1 MKWIDLRDAGFE
13 LTSRPHPSGATLFV
27 LVRQGKILADLD
39 EQLQAA
45 GFKPF
50 KMGLAAPITW
60 QRADVL
66 AKLPGAKLIEVDPAD
81 VGYEPKKEERHGI
94 SQARSESATGTVRP
108 GGATAPA
115 GPPSDGVADPATQ
128 RNSDGLV
135 GTPAADDT
143 GIYRGSD
150 AGTQTE
156 LSDQNDAR
164 ESAELPGSGAAGAVG
179 EDDRGGGTFADDDS
193 DPSRVPAG
201 GSSERLIDLATIR
214 SREEALAA
222 GLEVEMSEGVGKNH
236 GRSFYRIVLH
246 KGMVFI
252 QNGQKRVAKYQP
264 SRSLPVELG
273 QPADWGTKT
282 LGSLHDDEW
291 QSQDRQEI
299 KQAREKHPQLAA
311 VVDHVAAHAAFEKYP
326 QELLWLDLYGRMT
339 PFVDGRRKRQ
349 PRLYQDQNM
358 VIFALVA
365 NQPGMTEEAAR
376 EWAADQGI
384 TTVEQLDS
392 RLYQWANERL
402 ASQQNESAET
412 GADAKNASAAA
423 EDKGEPRISP
433 SAVSIAELRQQLTAE
448 EQARIVAEFPPAD
461 QLGFRPNLMEH
472 DFLDIGEKGDLLK
485 KARAQRE
492 QFLIRL
498 AEDVRRYEALRE
510 NGVDALSDYD
520 IRNEGPAGAL
530 RTALKFKSNH
540 ITYDHSVIAQADAFL
555 VCANAQEEWRGPLR
569 QAFLLERQNQ
579 GHSAEAIVLYRL
591 LGSMVV
597 PGLRPQDIEEAG
609 RLYLMRETGQI
620 TNEQWQAK
628 LQEWQESN
636 RIHKEEP
643 AVVAEAAE
651 PVLWQAQ
658 EDQLLYQG
666 QPVSVEHIVA
676 AMERLDGRSGLSEAE
691 QSERRQLRDALWI
704 LRRANA
710 RIAYDY
716 DTLEIVKV
724 RGRSVRITRDSAA
737 TAIEPG
743 YFPISETGY
752 RSFLG
757 QKLTPELL
765 EERAAER
772 DKERAQK
779 LKSFARELAGAKKQK
794 EATYRSMSIARLM
807 DMNLSECAFC
817 KSEER
822 VSFLQN
828 SLVAAQSIVEMVV
841 EDPEIAENGDFDA
854 AKALIP
860 LIEEALKSEDLVPLF
875 KAGVRLNRP
884 QLLGGSAYLRLVKGL
899 RSTDPDVAETT
910 ETFTETAKQPQ
921 TATRQT
927 KLPAQKRSQVVSLL
941 NPRHFTITDEID
953 REAGFCPK
961 ARFEENVNAIRVL
974 KSIEAEGREATPEEK
989 AVLVRYNG
997 WGGLAQVFDRNAPVL
1012 SDEMQQERGSDWVT
1026 QARGSVL
1033 PELLT
1038 EAEHASARASVN
1050 NAHFTPPET
1059 IRAIWDAV
1067 RRMGFKGGQVLEP
1080 SMGVGSFLGLVDKD
1094 LVAKCRFTGV
1104 ELDDL
1109 TGRIAQTI
1117 YPDADIRIA
1126 GFEETKLPNGFFD
1139 LVVSNVPFGNYQVFD
1154 PKYDHHKLSIHDY
1167 FIVKALDKLKPG
1179 GLCAVITSNHTMD
1192 KISSKARRMMAAR
1205 GELVGA
1211 LRLPD
1216 NAQEAQA
1223 GCRVTT
1229 DILFFRKHA
1238 RDPQL
1243 AETPVW
1249 VETES
1254 AELRREWLHY
1264 ESSAQVPLNRYFV
1277 ENPDAILGQFKLGRG
1292 QYGRERA
1299 LVEPTEPLAE
1309 LLPGAVKRLSPVVEV
1324 APGTALDEDETLQP
1338 RDLDAPVEEASE
1350 LMADFGQR
1358 AEGSFILNEEDG
1370 HVYQVLEGG
1379 EQAAPTNLKGKPL
1392 QRVIGM
1398 IRVRDAM
1405 DEVFRLQKEHPED
1418 TPESTPI
1425 LEASRELLNQVYDD
1439 FVKQFGALNL
1449 PANRRLFLDDP
1460 EFGRLMAL
1468 ELYDDD
1474 SGDVHKSEV
1483 FANRVL
1489 QASKPVDSVDTPLEG
1504 LVVSLNYKGGVDLD
1518 YIARLCGQTAEEV
1531 AEHLSAAGE
1540 IFHDP
1545 EGRHWVTAA
1554 DYLSG
1559 NVRRKLADAEAAAV
1573 IDESYADNV
1582 RRLKEIQP
1590 EDLGPKDIDVRLGS
1604 PWIPEEV
1611 IRDFI
1616 IETLDLQAEW
1626 QKDEVSV
1633 KYRPLNGQWVI
1644 DAPEQ
1649 YSKLKATH
1657 EFGTSR
1663 KSFMEILS
1671 DRLNQNTITVTD
1683 PSEVE
1688 GGRPVVNVKE
1698 TVLAQQ
1704 KADLIQQKFRDFLW
1718 ADEART
1724 ERLLQIYNDRF
1735 NAYVPPRFDGS
1746 HLTFPGMSCVIKPRP
1761 HQANAV
1767 WRGLQTGNLGAA
1779 HEVGVGKTLVQ
1790 IALAI
1795 EMTRL
1800 GKAHKP
1806 LMIVPNHML
1815 EQMEREARQ
1824 LYPSARIL
1832 AVSRKDL
1839 QKNNRKRFMGK
1850 VANNNWDLVIMTH
1863 SMFSKVGV
1871 DPQFEARFIQ
1881 QELEAYRA
1889 ELEEVDTKDRASRRR
1904 NGVKAVEAKIKR
1916 LEAKLKGLTAA
1927 KKSDDGIYLDD
1938 MGIDAL
1944 LVDESHNFK
1953 NLAVETGGRSEV
1965 SESISGSARAWD
1977 LFLKS
1982 RWLYEKRGGVSG
1994 LVFSSAT
2001 PVSNNVLEIYNVQR
2015 YLQPDL
2021 LQEMGLTS
2029 TSAWAGTFLTPK
2041 TQWEPSPSGNG
2052 WKLRTRFAL
2061 NNLPELMRALRV
2073 TLDVVTADEAGIE
2086 RPEPVRSNI
2095 TAEMS
2100 EYQKRYMKY
2109 LDMRVKRMQGGGVD
2123 PSEDNI
2129 LKIVSEGRQLALDPR
2144 LLLPSLPDYE
2154 GSKVNKAVAR
2164 MFDRYQKTTADK
2176 GAQMLFID
2184 LGTPKKG
2191 RFSVYDD
2198 IRTKLVEK
2206 GVPADEIA
2214 FIHDYPKD
2222 EDKAELF
2229 AKVRSGEIRFL
2240 LGSTGKMGEGTNAQD
2255 RLVGLG
2261 HLDAPWRPSDIEQ
2274 RNGRAIRQGNKNAT
2288 VDIDIYT
2295 TEDTFD
2301 LFMWNTLKIKAET
2314 FSRVI
2319 RGDVS
2324 VRRLDLDVDPTYAE
2338 TAAIT
2343 SNDTLI
2349 KEKLE
2354 LEQEIGRLE
2363 LLQKGHAD
2371 ALWRARR
2378 DVRYYSES
2386 LAEAEDRLELE
2397 SQIPRP
2403 TGDTRFWTLDM
2414 KPFGFDSN
2422 FEGEREKLLPL
2433 LAKLMTSQKI
2443 SELSGLRCAGVPVSI
2458 KRYHDSER
2466 DRKYTIW
2473 HVGEKGHT
2481 IVCHQAAKVEDLLA
2495 GLDKKI
2501 SDTQKQMAYFQKRKD
2516 EAEQASSQ
2524 EFPDAVRL
2532 EELYGKY
2539 RGILQRIQEATEAE
2553 RDGQGEANDIWTLD
2567 DIKKNL
2573 TVYIMGGNPGESVE
2587 EALMESDFSEE
2598 SVFAEEERA
2607 VPWP

>member
-1 MKWIDLRDAGFE
+1 M
-13 LTSRPHPSGATLFV
+13 
-27 LVRQGKILADLD
+27 
-39 EQLQAA
+39 
-45 GFKPF
+45 
-50 KMGLAAPITW
+50 
-60 QRADVL
+60 
-66 AKLPGAKLIEVDPAD
+66 
-81 VGYEPKKEERHGI
+81 
-94 SQARSESATGTVRP
+94 
-108 GGATAPA
+108 
-115 GPPSDGVADPATQ
+115 
-128 RNSDGLV
+128 
-135 GTPAADDT
+135 
-143 GIYRGSD
+143 
-150 AGTQTE
+150 
-156 LSDQNDAR
+156 
-164 ESAELPGSGAAGAVG
+164 
-179 EDDRGGGTFADDDS
+179 
-193 DPSRVPAG
+193 
-201 GSSERLIDLATIR
+201 
-214 SREEALAA
+214 AA
-222 GLEVEMSEGVGKNH
+222 GLEIEMSEGVGKNH
-236 GRSFYRIVLH
+236 GRSFYRVVLPR
-246 KGMVFI
+246 GLVFV
-252 QNGQKRVAKYQP
+252 QNGQKRIAKYQP
-264 SRSLPVELG
+264 ARSLPVEVG
-273 QPADWGTKT
+273 QPVDWGAKT
-282 LGSLHDDEW
+282 VGSLHDDEW
-291 QSQDRQEI
+291 QIQERQEI
-299 KQAREKHPQLAA
+299 EQARAKHPQLAA
-311 VVDHVAAHAAFEKYP
+311 VVDHVVAHAAFEKYP
-326 QELLWLDLYGRMT
+326 QEALWLDLHGRMI

-376 EWAADQGI
+376 EWATDQGI

-392 RLYQWANERL
+392 RLYQWATERL
-402 ASQQNESAET
+402 AAPQNESAET
-412 GADAKNASAAA
+412 GANAKNAPAAD
-423 EDKGEPRISP
+423 EDKEEPRESQ
-433 SAVSIAELRQQLTAE
+433 SAVSVAELRQQLSAE

-461 QLGFRPNLMEH
+461 QLGFRANLMEH

-492 QFLIRL
+492 QFLVRL
-498 AEDVRRYEALRE
+498 AEDVQQYEALRE
-510 NGVDALSDYD
+510 NGADALSDYD

-530 RTALKFKSNH
+530 RTALRLKANH
-540 ITYDHSVIAQADAFL
+540 ITYDHSVIAQVDAFL
-555 VCANAQEEWRGPLR
+555 VCANVQEEWREPLR

-579 GHSAEAIVLYRL
+579 GHSAEAVGLYRA
-591 LGSMVV
+591 LGSKVV
-597 PGLRPQDIEEAG
+597 PGLRSQDIEEAG

-620 TNEQWQAK
+620 TNEEWQAK

-636 RIHKEEP
+636 RIRKEEP
-643 AVVAEAAE
+643 AAGAEAEEQATLDFAPSE
-651 PVLWQAQ
+651 NETEAAVPVLWLAQ

-676 AMERLDGRSGLSEAE
+676 AMERLEGRSDLSEAE
-691 QSERRQLRDALWI
+691 RDERRQLRDALWT
-704 LRRANA
+704 LRRQDA

-716 DTLEIVKV
+716 DTLEIMEV
-724 RGRSVRITRDSAA
+724 RGRPVRVTRDSAA
-737 TAIEPG
+737 TAVEPG
-743 YFPISETGY
+743 YFPISETGF

-757 QKLTPELL
+757 QELTLEVL

-779 LKSFARELAGAKKQK
+779 LKSFSRELAKAK
-794 EATYRSMSIARLM
+794 TDPNYRSMTIARLM
-807 DMNLSECAFC
+807 DLSLSESLFC
-817 KSEER
+817 KDEER
-822 VSFLQN
+822 VSFLRN
-828 SLVAAQSIVEMVV
+828 GLKAAQTIVELAA
-841 EDPEIAENGDFDA
+841 EDQEPFTADSPFEA
-854 AKALIP
+854 AQALIPFIERALESGNLVP
-860 LIEEALKSEDLVPLF
+860 LIEE
-875 KAGVRLNRP
+875 GIRQNRH
-884 QLLGGSAYLRLVKGL
+884 QIGGKAYLRMAKPSRPAAG
-899 RSTDPDVAETT
+899 SSDSGEAPDVSAPVEGAE
-910 ETFTETAKQPQ
+910 KPQ
-921 TATRQT
+921 AEA
-927 KLPAQKRSQVVSLL
+927 PAPKRPKVVSLL
-941 NPRHFTITDEID
+941 NPRHYTITDEIV
-953 REAGFCPK
+953 RAAGFSPK
-961 ARFEENVNAIRVL
+961 ARFEENVNAIRIL
-974 KSIEAEGREATPEEK
+974 KTIEAEGREATPEEK

-1026 QARGSVL
+1026 QARESIL
-1033 PELLT
+1033 PELLN

-1094 LVAKCRFTGV
+1094 LVPKCRFTGV

-1154 PKYDHHKLSIHDY
+1154 PKYDQHKLSIHDY

-1179 GLCAVITSNHTMD
+1179 GLCAVITSSHTMD

-1229 DILFFRKHA
+1229 DILFFRKHE
-1238 RDPQL
+1238 REPQL
-1243 AETPVW
+1243 ADTPVW

-1264 ESSAQVPLNRYFV
+1264 ESLAQVPLNRYFV
-1277 ENPDAILGQFKLGRG
+1277 ENPDTILGQFKLGRG
-1292 QYGRERA
+1292 QYGRERT
-1299 LVEPTEPLAE
+1299 LVEPTESLTT
-1309 LLPGAVKRLSPVVEV
+1309 LLPEAVERLFPVVEA
-1324 APGTALDEDETLQP
+1324 APESLEVDETLQA
-1338 RDLDAPVEEASE
+1338 RDLDAPFEEVPE

-1370 HVYQVLEGG
+1370 QVYQVLEGG
-1379 EQAAPTNLKGKPL
+1379 EQAAPTDLKGKPL

-1418 TPESTPI
+1418 TPESLTI
-1425 LEASRELLNQVYDD
+1425 LAASRQTLNEAYDG
-1439 FVKQFGALNL
+1439 FKKQYGALNL

-1468 ELYDDD
+1468 ELYDEE
-1474 SGDVHKSEV
+1474 SGEATKCEAFDK
-1483 FANRVL
+1483 RVL
-1489 QASKPVDSVDTPLEG
+1489 QAPKPVDSVDTPLEG

-1518 YIARLCGQTAEEV
+1518 YIARLCGQTEAEV

-1559 NVRRKLADAEAAAV
+1559 NVRRKLADAEAAAA
-1573 IDESYADNV
+1573 IDERYADNV
-1582 RRLKEIQP
+1582 LRLKEVQP

-1611 IRDFI
+1611 IREFI

-1633 KYRPLNGQWVI
+1633 KYRPLNGQWVV
-1644 DAPEQ
+1644 DAPEA
-1649 YSKLKATH
+1649 YSRIKATH

-1683 PSEVE
+1683 PSEIE

-1790 IALAI
+1790 IALAV
-1795 EMTRL
+1795 EMKRL

-1832 AVSRKDL
+1832 AVSKKDL

-1850 VANNNWDLVIMTH
+1850 VANNNWDLVVMTH

-1871 DPQFEARFIQ
+1871 DPQFEARFVQ
-1881 QELEAYRA
+1881 QELDAYRT
-1889 ELEEVDTKDRASRRR
+1889 ELQEVDTKDRDSRRR
-1904 NGVKAVEAKIKR
+1904 NGVKVIEAKIKR

-1927 KKSDDGIYLDD
+1927 HKTDDGIYLDD
-1938 MGIDAL
+1938 MGVDAL

-1977 LFLKS
+1977 LYLKS
-1982 RWLYEKRGGVSG
+1982 RWLYEKRGDVSG

-2001 PVSNNVLEIYNVQR
+2001 PVSNSVLEIYNVQR

-2073 TLDVVTADEAGIE
+2073 TLDVVTAEEAKIQ

-2129 LKIVSEGRQLALDPR
+2129 LKIVSEGRQLALDTR
-2144 LLLPSLPDYE
+2144 LLLPNLPDYE
-2154 GSKVNKAVAR
+2154 GSKVNKAVER
-2164 MFDRYQKTTADK
+2164 MFDRYQKTTAGK

-2206 GVPADEIA
+2206 GVPAEEIA

-2229 AKVRSGEIRFL
+2229 AKVRAGEIRFL

-2378 DVRYYSES
+2378 DVRYYSET
-2386 LAEAEDRLELE
+2386 LAEAHDRLELE
-2397 SQIPRP
+2397 SQIPKP
-2403 TGDTRFWTLDM
+2403 TGDTRTWTLDM

-2433 LAKLMTSQKI
+2433 LAKLMTSQKL
-2443 SELSGLRCAGVPVSI
+2443 SELSGLRCGGVPVSI
-2458 KRYHDSER
+2458 KRYHDNEK
-2466 DRKYTIW
+2466 DRKYTVW
-2473 HVGEKGHT
+2473 HVGQDGHVIT
-2481 IVCHQAAKVEDLLA
+2481 CHQAAKVEDLLA
-2495 GLDKKI
+2495 GLEQKMG
-2501 SDTQKQMAYFQKRKD
+2501 DTQRQIDYYQRRIA
-2516 EAEQASSQ
+2516 EAEQAGMQS
-2524 EFPDAVRL
+2524 FPEADRL
-2532 EELYGKY
+2532 EELYGKH
-2539 RGILQRIQEATEAE
+2539 REILQRIQEATEAE
-2553 RDGQGEANDIWTLD
+2553 RQAQGGSDDVWTLD
-2567 DIKKNL
+2567 EIKQNL
-2573 TVYIMGGNPGESVE
+2573 TAYIMGGKPGDQVE
-2587 EALMESDFSEE
+2587 DGAIASAFSEDLI
-2598 SVFAEEERA
+2598 FEEEEELA
-2607 VPWP
+2607 APWP